1 MLNAGAFNPM
11 AGFPK
16 ATLAGL
22 DQMTVACELDET
34 QHKLQVL
41 MRRYQVG
48 AIVPFFFHSR
58 IAASWLLLG
67 EAFNK
72 QINTPLDFKVVGQLF
87 DKLAVLLLDQI
98 FVVEVQSAESGLQ
111 LQRLKDSQGQ
121 IGEVVE
127 KLFAKFFHQN
137 EKEPADKSLDECL
150 SEFEAVII
158 KQTLRRCRGNKAKA
172 ARLLGLRANTL
183 HYKLERYDFVQ
194 RSKK

>member
-1 MLNAGAFNPM
+1 MVLNSAVFDTL

-16 ATLAGL
+16 GELAGL
-22 DQMTVACELDET
+22 DQMRIVSELDASECEL
-34 QHKLQVL
+34 QIL
-41 MRRYQVG
+41 MRRYQIG

-127 KLFAKFFHQN
+127 KLF
-137 EKEPADKSLDECL
+137 
-150 SEFEAVII
+150 
-158 KQTLRRCRGNKAKA
+158 
-172 ARLLGLRANTL
+172 
-183 HYKLERYDFVQ
+183 
-194 RSKK
+194 